1 MASIINDINGP
12 FGPVFGLV
20 LGMLFLVLGLAM
32 HDKNACGSEDDRKR
46 WDDRY
51 DQDRYIAGK
60 EPLAFLRDNIDLLPG
75 GRALVLAMGEGR
87 NAVFLAEQGL
97 DVEGCDISP
106 VAVEKAKQLA
116 ADRGV
121 SIKAFEADLEG
132 YTLKQEKYDLITD
145 FYYLQRNLIPQIK
158 AALKPGGI
166 AIMETYTVANLELGL
181 HGPKKREYL
190 LEENELL
197 RLFMD
202 AGMKI
207 IFYREMIINDEK
219 AIASII
225 AQKAE

>member
-1 MASIINDINGP
+1 MASIINDINSP
-12 FGPVFGLV
+12 FGLIFGLA
-20 LGMLFLVLGLAM
+20 LAMLFLMLGLAI
-32 HDKNACGSEDDRKR
+32 HEKDACGSEDDRKR
-46 WDDRY
+46 WDERY
-51 DQDRYIAGK
+51 DQDGYIAGK
-60 EPLAFLRDNIDLLPG
+60 EPLVFLRDNIDLMPG

-106 VAVEKAKQLA
+106 VAIEKAKKLA

-121 SIKAFEADLEG
+121 SIKAFEADLED
-132 YTLKQEKYDLITD
+132 YTLARERYNLITD
-145 FYYLQRNLIPQIK
+145 FYYLQRDLIPQIK

-181 HGPKKREYL
+181 HGPRKREYL

-197 RLFMD
+197 RLFVD

-207 IFYREMIINDEK
+207 IFYREMILNDER

-225 AQKAE
+225 AQKPE

>member
-1 MASIINDINGP
+1 MASIINEINGS
-12 FGPVFGLV
+12 FSFVLV
-20 LGMLFLVLGLAM
+20 LVLTILFLGLAL
-32 HDKNACGSEDDRKR
+32 HGNDAYGSEDDRER
-46 WDDRY
+46 WDERY
-51 DQDRYIAGK
+51 GREGYIYGK
-60 EPLAFLRDNIDLLPG
+60 EPLDFLRGNIDLLPRG
-75 GRALVLAMGEGR
+75 KALVLAMGEGR
-87 NAVFLAEQGL
+87 NAVFLAENGF

-106 VAVEKAKQLA
+106 AAVEKAKKLA
-116 ADRGV
+116 ERNDV
-121 SIKAFEADLEG
+121 SIKAFEADLES
-132 YTLKQEKYDLITD
+132 YTLARERYDLITD
-145 FYYLQRNLIPQIK
+145 FYYLQRDLIPQIK

-166 AIMETYTVANLELGL
+166 ALMETYTVANLELGL

-225 AQKAE
+225 AQKVE